1 MNAKSLQ
8 LLSAPI
14 IEAVI
19 DIDCDMPPTVDLAAL
34 APAATQAFST
44 QYPNTRTQLTQETQ
58 FEIRDQE
65 SPKVTTQHGLAAL
78 QFFSEDERQLVQ
90 FRRQGFSF
98 NRLAPYS
105 SLDDYLPEIERTWR
119 LFVNLAAPVTI
130 TRIRLR
136 YINRLGLPLTNGKVE
151 LDEFLK
157 LGPRLPD
164 DANLMFS
171 SFLNQHIVTE
181 SVTGNIVKII
191 MSSQPPEGETLPLIL
206 DIEAERPCAIEPT
219 DWTQIAERI
228 GSLRSLKN
236 LIFNQSLTE
245 TCLNLFRQ

>member
-1 MNAKSLQ
+1 M
-8 LLSAPI
+8 
-14 IEAVI
+14 
-19 DIDCDMPPTVDLAAL
+19 
-34 APAATQAFST
+34 
-44 QYPNTRTQLTQETQ
+44 TQETQ

-90 FRRQGFSF
+90 VRRQGFSF
-98 NRLAPYS
+98 NRLTPYS
-105 SLDDYLPEIERTWR
+105 SLDDYLPEIKRTWQ

-151 LDEFLK
+151 LDDFLK

-164 DANLMFS
+164 EANLMFA
-171 SFLNQHIVTE
+171 SFFNQQIVTE
-181 SVTGNIVKII
+181 PVTGNIVKVI
-191 MSSQPPEGETLPLIL
+191 MASQPPEGETLPVIL

-219 DWTQIAERI
+219 DWAQITERI

-236 LIFNQSLTE
+236 LIFNKSLTE